1 MVESMTATSERIK
14 FYESKYGR
22 ETVESFLDAV
32 LAIQEH
38 IDPHRRELDNNEL
51 INLTIPKG
59 PYDDL
64 LYDSELDLM
73 NSNGEKKTHKVNVPP
88 HPEKDILFFIE
99 EHSPILTDWQCDI
112 LTTIREEM
120 YYFWPQL
127 ETKIMNEGWATYWH
141 QRIIRELSLTD
152 EELIEYAK
160 LNSSVVQPSTTNL
173 NPYYLG
179 LKIFEYIE
187 HSYNNPTDD
196 MKKSG
201 VQSRS
206 GREKMFEVRMIDN
219 DTSFIRNY
227 LTAEFVQQEDL
238 FIFEKEA
245 NVYRITNKQFEAIRH
260 ELIASRTNGGFP
272 YIVVN
277 DGDYM
282 KNGELYL
289 QHQFEGIEL
298 DLEHLEYVLQYMFKL
313 WGKSVHIET
322 VVDKQKT
329 LFSYNG
335 LKHFRRKM
343 YT

>member
-1 MVESMTATSERIK
+1 MVESMAATSERIK
-14 FYESKYGR
+14 YYESMYGK

-38 IDPHRRELDNNEL
+38 IDPHRRETFTETDDRPN
-51 INLTIPKG
+51 PKKH

-64 LYDSELDLM
+64 LFAERDHSTK
-73 NSNGEKKTHKVNVPP
+73 EKQRNRIKIPP
-88 HPEKDILFFIE
+88 QPEKDILFFIE
-99 EHSPILTDWQCDI
+99 QHSSILTEWQCDI

-141 QRIIRELSLTD
+141 QRIIRELSITD
-152 EELIEYAK
+152 KELIEYSK
-160 LNSSVVQPSTTNL
+160 LNASVVQKSTTNL

-179 LKIFEYIE
+179 LKMFEYIE
-187 HSYNNPTDD
+187 HTYNNPTEE
-196 MKKSG
+196 MKQNG
-201 VQSRS
+201 VQKDS
-206 GREKMFEVRMIDN
+206 GRNKIFEVRMMDN

-227 LTAEFVQQEDL
+227 LTSEFVQSEDMFL
-238 FIFEKEA
+238 FEKQ
-245 NVYRITNKQFEAIRH
+245 NNLYRITDKEFESIRH
-260 ELIASRTNGGFP
+260 ELIVSRTNGGFP
-272 YIVVN
+272 YIVVK

-289 QHQFEGIEL
+289 QHKYEAVEL
-298 DLEHLEYVLQYMFKL
+298 DLEHLEQVLEYIYKL
-313 WGKSVHIET
+313 WGKSIHMET
-322 VVDKQKT
+322 IVDKQKT

-335 LKHFRRKM
+335 LKHFKRKV